1 MIISCQFITGFVVH
15 ESSTEGQNHEESQ
28 FFLAPLA
35 AAAGAHFLQFL
46 NGCFLNMD
54 NLKKLVF
61 PG

>member
-1 MIISCQFITGFVVH
+1 MIRTILLMIISCQFITGFVVH
-15 ESSTEGQNHEESQ
+15 ESSTEGQNHEE
-28 FFLAPLA
+28 LA